1 MSDFR
6 SSLAFIGLSTYE
18 SRLSTIT
25 QTQKKNK
32 QTNKQKNAD
41 SRISG
46 YVWTGPKTAMFVT
59 LEKD

>member
-25 QTQKKNK
+25 QTKKKNK
-32 QTNKQKNAD
+32 QTDNKM
-41 SRISG
+41 RIQEYPDTFG
-46 YVWTGPKTAMFVT
+46 QG
-59 LEKD
+59 LRLQCL